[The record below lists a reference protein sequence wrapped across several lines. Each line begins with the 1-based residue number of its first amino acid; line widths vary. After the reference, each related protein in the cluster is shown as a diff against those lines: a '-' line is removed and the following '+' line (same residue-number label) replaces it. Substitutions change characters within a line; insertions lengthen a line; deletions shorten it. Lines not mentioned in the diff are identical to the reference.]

1 MTPPPPAPPR
11 GSLPPLAPELA
22 ARLRE
27 QVAAVDAALAAGQD
41 AAAAAPLVTP
51 APEDPFWDQHLMV
64 ALAELAYPALPALLV
79 ALFGDARDK
88 LRRKALKRALHLL
101 QTRGVPVPPGL
112 LPREEPDF
120 GVSRPGSYKAT
131 VSPFFG
137 VGLLYVILEGPQET
151 LRGNILACRLSD
163 LEGFKECHLLTLKPR
178 QVSELWKNFQQQGL
192 TDWFSPPPP
201 LAVRLLEEA
210 YARAPQA
217 EGARR
222 YAALREKIFKFWGRP
237 DQAPP
242 LEELLPSVEAVEVP
256 RLAAQA
262 GDLAPQPMFQAWS
275 PGLDEI
281 EPWLKRL
288 EEAKESPLVLSEQ
301 QQQDRSDRVMED
313 AVKALYPPETRPDWS
328 RRLLFMSYLFELTD
342 RREEARLA
350 YAASQELATTT
361 PSSLAGENV
370 FLRALVQ
377 QSLQMARSLKK
388 SPGKPPFPGLVT
400 PPESLIVPR

>member
-1 MTPPPPAPPR
+1 MTPPPPSQPR

-22 ARLRE
+22 AHLQE
-27 QVAAVDAALAAGQD
+27 QVAAADAALAAGRD
-41 AAAAAPLVTP
+41 VEAVAALVTP
-51 APEDPFWDQHLMV
+51 APQDPFWDQHLMA
-64 ALAELAYPALPALLV
+64 ALTQLAHPAVPALLA
-79 ALFGDARDK
+79 ALFGESRDK

-101 QTRGVPVPPGL
+101 QTRGLPVPPDL

-120 GVSRPGSYKAT
+120 GVPRPGSYKAK
-131 VSPFFG
+131 VSAFFG

-178 QVSELWKNFQQQGL
+178 QVSELWENFQQQGL
-192 TDWFSPPPP
+192 GDWFSPPPA

-217 EGARR
+217 EGARL
-222 YAALREKIFKFWGRP
+222 YLSLREKIFKFWGRA

-242 LEELLPSVEAVEVP
+242 LEELLPTVEAAELP

-262 GDLAPQPMFQAWS
+262 GDLAGLPLFQAWT
-275 PGLDEI
+275 PGLEEI
-281 EPWLKRL
+281 QPWLKRL
-288 EEAKESPLVLSEQ
+288 EEAQESPLVLSEQ
-301 QQQDRSDRVMED
+301 QQQDRADRVLED
-313 AVKALYPPETRPDWS
+313 AVKALYPMETRPDWS

-342 RREEARLA
+342 RREEAQLA
-350 YAASQELATTT
+350 YAAAQKLATTG
-361 PSSLAGENV
+361 PSSLAGENA

-377 QSLQMARSLKK
+377 QSLHMAWSLKK
-388 SPGKPPFPGLVT
+388 APGAPPFPGLVT
-400 PPESLIVPR
+400 PPESLIIPR